1 MRFSEELAY
10 EVLSVVEEIPLGKVA
25 SYGQLVR
32 LVGREKNARLIGKIL
47 SRGDCWRMK
56 ALFLREMAV

>member
-10 EVLSVVEEIPLGKVA
+10 GVLSVVEEIPLGKVV
-25 SYGQLVR
+25 SYGQLAR

-47 SRGDCWRMK
+47 SSGDCWRMK